1 MKLKIEFELMEDIEK
16 QLMDWEPRKE
26 LITELFKNN
35 KEKFYKKEI
44 NDVKVA
50 IIKEFTFGEYEWV
63 ENLKVELV
71 EE

>member
-1 MKLKIEFELMEDIEK
+1 MKLKIEFDLMEDIEK

>member
-16 QLMDWEPRKE
+16 QVRDWEPRPE
-26 LITELFKNN
+26 LITEFKNN

-44 NDVKVA
+44 NDVKEA
-50 IIKEFTFGEYEWV
+50 ITREFTFGEYEWV
-63 ENLKVELV
+63 KNLKVELV

>member
-1 MKLKIEFELMEDIEK
+1 MKLKIEFELVEDIEK
-16 QLMDWEPRKE
+16 QLRDWEPRKE

>member
-26 LITELFKNN
+26 LITELLKNN